1 MFAVKILLSKK
12 LQMNMKKQNLTGLA
26 FIALAGSLVTSCDLL
41 KDLDYKVTPC
51 PLEMHGDSVRVKI
64 DVTFP
69 EKGIRKKAYAEI
81 TPKIGETSLKTV
93 TVQGEKAQA
102 NGSVIQYKPGG
113 KYTYTDVVAYKPEF
127 EQTELW
133 VTGKVFKGGKEKV
146 GKFDDQKICYGTIV
160 TPLLVN
166 KDFRVI
172 YAKDDFKRVTPQSA
186 MTQFNYLQAKSDVR
200 TTEFKDKDMVDM
212 TAWLTAAQSNPKI
225 NITSIDVTGFASLEG
240 EEGKNN
246 ELSTARANSGKEGFL
261 KVAANAK
268 NDKAGTVTFNLNGS
282 GEDFEGFKAEL
293 MKSTK
298 IKQEDKDLI
307 VRVLEMYTDKAQ
319 REQEMKNMSKSYT
332 ELEKSIFP
340 QQRRSEVKINYD
352 LTGYS
357 DEELKAISVS
367 DPQKLTL
374 EELLFTATLTEDLNE
389 KLRVY
394 REAEKKDASDYRA
407 ANNVGAVLYQQGKM
421 SEAKSQFEKANGLK
435 DNAISKNNLGAIAG
449 ASGDRTKATKLFND
463 ANGAGSEVSYNKG
476 IIAIQ
481 NGKYADAVTA
491 FGSENTYNK
500 ALAQLLNGNADAA
513 VKTID
518 ASKDKETAQG
528 FYLKAIAAARQD
540 KLTDVVSN
548 LKSSIGKDGAMKAKA
563 AKDAEFKKYSED
575 ASMAFIK

>member
-1 MFAVKILLSKK
+1 
-12 LQMNMKKQNLTGLA
+12 MNMKKQNLTGLA

-51 PLEMHGDSVRVKI
+51 PLEMHGDSVRVKV

-69 EKGIRKKAYAEI
+69 EKGIKKKAYAEI
-81 TPKIGETSLKTV
+81 TPMLGSTALKTV
-93 TVQGEKAQA
+93 TIQGEKAQA

-127 EQTELW
+127 ENTELMI
-133 VTGKVFKGGKEKV
+133 TGKVFKGGKEKK
-146 GKFDDQKICYGTIV
+146 GKFDDTKVCDGTII

-172 YAKDDFKRVTPQSA
+172 YAKDDFKRVTPQNA

-200 TTEFKDKDMVDM
+200 ATEFKDKDMVDM
-212 TAWLTAAQSNPKI
+212 TAWLAAAQANPKI
-225 NITSIDVTGFASLEG
+225 NITSIDATGFASLEG

-246 ELSTARANSGKEGFL
+246 ELSTARANSGKEGFI
-261 KVAANAK
+261 KVATNAK
-268 NDKAGTVTFNLNGS
+268 NDKAGTVTFNIAGR
-282 GEDFEGFKAEL
+282 GEDFEGFKMEL
-293 MKSTK
+293 GKNTK

-307 VRVLEMYTDKAQ
+307 LRVLTMYNDPTQ
-319 REQEMKNMSKSYT
+319 RETEMKNMAKSFT
-332 ELEKSIFP
+332 ELEKSVFP
-340 QQRRSEVKINYD
+340 LQRRAELKINYD

-389 KLRVY
+389 KLRVS
-394 REAEKKDASDYRA
+394 REAEKKDATDYRA

-421 SEAKSQFEKANGLK
+421 AEAKSQFEKANGLK

-449 ASGDRTKATKLFND
+449 ASGDRAKATKLFNE
-463 ANGAGSEVSYNKG
+463 ANGAGAEVSYNKG

-481 NGKYADAVTA
+481 NGKYADAIAA
-491 FGSENTYNK
+491 FGSEATYNK
-500 ALAQLLNGNADAA
+500 GLAQLLNGDAAAA

-518 ASKDKETAQG
+518 ASKDKESGQG
-528 FYLKAIAAARQD
+528 FYLKAIAGARQD

-548 LKSSIGKDGAMKAKA
+548 LKSAIGKDAGYKAKA
-563 AKDAEFKKYSED
+563 AKDVEFKKYAED
-575 ASMAFIK
+575 ASMSFIK